1 MLKTTEEAPAKL
13 ERRVL
18 RKIYVLFAIL
28 TMFGLFAG
36 IGIGVAVSER
46 RATANESPNA
56 ETAESIS
63 ASFSDVAKRVEPA
76 VVNIDTK
83 GKVPDIQLKGETPEG
98 ASGDD
103 LMEYFKRQLPRRP
116 SYAVGSGFIVD
127 KAGYILTN
135 SHVVD
140 DASRITV
147 RLQSGEEYIA
157 KVIGADDETDL
168 AVLKIEAGRELPSVK
183 LGDSNNAQ
191 VGDWVLAI
199 GSPFGLAQTV
209 TAGIISQTKR
219 ETPQSN
225 SFQKFIQT
233 DAAINRGNSG
243 GPLVNMNGE
252 VIGVN
257 SQIATSTGDYNGIGF
272 ALPSNE
278 AASVYRQILSLG
290 KVRRGYLGINLDTV
304 KPEFAKVYQMPD
316 LKGAIITRMLDKDSR
331 AAQAGLQ
338 VNDVIIEVNGE
349 RIESSQDLITKISA
363 IEPEK
368 DTSVTFL
375 REVNNKLEP
384 RTITIKLAERPSTTT
399 IATGDDAPKKLNNGA
414 TAAIIPLGL
423 TLQEIPAQ
431 PSPANK
437 FEGLKGVLIKDVDP
451 ASAVADIKRPDGRSA
466 LKEGDL
472 IQRINRVN
480 VTDMKT
486 FNEIA
491 GKLKTGDAV
500 VLHIASYNQ
509 RTKTFQPNIV
519 QFTVQ

>member
-1 MLKTTEEAPAKL
+1 MLKTTEEVSAKL

-28 TMFGLFAG
+28 TVFGLFAG
-36 IGIGVAVSER
+36 IGIGVLISER

-56 ETAESIS
+56 KTAESIS

-83 GKVPDIQLKGETPEG
+83 GKVPDIQLKGDTSEG
-98 ASGDD
+98 SSGDD

-147 RLQSGEEYIA
+147 RLQSGEEFVA
-157 KVIGADDETDL
+157 KVIGMDVETDL

-278 AASVYRQILSLG
+278 AANVYQQILKQG

-304 KPEFAKVYQMPD
+304 KPEFGKVYEMPD
-316 LKGAIITRMLDKDSR
+316 LKGAIITRMIDKSSR
-331 AAQAGLQ
+331 AAQSGLQ
-338 VNDVIIEVNGE
+338 VNDIIIEINGE
-349 RIESSQDLITKISA
+349 RVESSQDLITKISA

-368 DTSVTFL
+368 ATTITFL
-375 REVNNKLEP
+375 REANNKLEP
-384 RTITIKLAERPSTTT
+384 QTISVKLAERPAENQTVS
-399 IATGDDAPKKLNNGA
+399 GDDAPKKLNNGA
-414 TAAIIPLGL
+414 ASIAPLGL
-423 TLQEIPAQ
+423 TLQDIPAQ
-431 PSPANK
+431 PTPADK
-437 FEGLKGVLIKDVDP
+437 FQGLKGVLVKDVDP
-451 ASAVADIKRPDGRSA
+451 ASALADVKRADGRNSA
-466 LKEGDL
+466 LREGDL
-472 IQRINRVN
+472 IQRINRVT

-491 GKLKTGDAV
+491 AKLKTGDAV
-500 VLHIASYNQ
+500 VLHVANYNS
-509 RTKTFQPNIV
+509 RTKTFQQNIV